1 MTGRPARAGLGRAGL
16 ARTGLARTGLARTG
30 LARADVRWLPELGRA
45 PGPIYRAIAS
55 AIGEAIRSGGL
66 VPGERLP
73 PHRQLASSLGIDTTT
88 VTRGYAE
95 AQRQGL
101 VQATTGSGTF
111 VRAEAPVLG
120 QIGER
125 GLIDLTMN
133 LPPALSY
140 PLGRAIQDTTARL
153 LRQQDAST
161 LMSYR
166 WGAGTA
172 EDRAAGASWLRP
184 CLGRIDRQHL
194 LVCPGAQSAMLAIL
208 TTLTRPGDVILSERI
223 TYPGLRALAAQLGL
237 ILHGVDCDGDGLC
250 PDSLEEACRRFRPRL
265 LYVNPT
271 IQNPTTVTITP
282 ERRGT
287 LAEAAR
293 RHALVILEDDA
304 YGLFPSEAVPALAS
318 IAPELTY
325 YVATVAKSISP
336 GLRIAYLLAPGQSQ
350 TMRLAAALRATAL
363 ACSGLLSSIVTSWI
377 KSGEAAE
384 ILAAVRA
391 EAAARQVI
399 ASALLPAST
408 MLAHPEGL
416 HVWLRLPPQWQ
427 APAFAAYVRNQ
438 GLSIVPE
445 DAFSLDPNGRGAV
458 RIALGA
464 ASDRLRLAD
473 ALRAVSAA
481 LSHHLPEAYGA
492 VV

>member
-1 MTGRPARAGLGRAGL
+1 MS
-16 ARTGLARTGLARTG
+16 
-30 LARADVRWLPELGRA
+30 
-45 PGPIYRAIAS
+45 GPIYHAIANS
-55 AIGEAIRSGGL
+55 IGEAIRNGGL
-66 VPGERLP
+66 QPGDRLP
-73 PHRQLASSLGIDTTT
+73 PHRSLAAALAIDVTT

-101 VQATTGSGTF
+101 VEATAGSGTF

-120 QIGER
+120 QTGER
-125 GLIDLTMN
+125 GIIDLTMN
-133 LPPALSY
+133 LPPSLPGF
-140 PLGRAIQDTTARL
+140 PLGRIIQDTVTRL
-153 LRQQDAST
+153 LRQQDVGM

-172 EDRAAGASWLRP
+172 EDRVAGAAWLRP
-184 CLGRIDRQHL
+184 CLGRIDPQHL
-194 LVCPGAQSAMLAIL
+194 LVCPGAQSAMLTIL

-223 TYPGLRALAAQLGL
+223 TYPGIRALAAQLGL
-237 ILHGVDCDGDGLC
+237 ILHGVDGDREGLR

-271 IQNPTTVTITP
+271 IQNPTTLTITTV
-282 ERRGT
+282 RRRE

-293 RHALVILEDDA
+293 RQELPILEDDS
-304 YGLFPSEAVPALAS
+304 YGLFPSEPPPAIATF
-318 IAPELTY
+318 APELTY
-325 YVATVAKSISP
+325 HVATVSKTLAP

-350 TMRLAAALRATAL
+350 TMRLTAGLRATAL
-363 ACSGLLSSIVTSWI
+363 ASSGLLSGIVTAWI
-377 KSGEAAE
+377 KSGQASE

-391 EAAARQVI
+391 EAVGRQVI
-399 ASALLPAST
+399 ARSFLSEADAD
-408 MLAHPEGL
+408 AHPEGL
-416 HVWLRLPPQWQ
+416 HMWLRLPAHWQ
-427 APAFAAYVRNQ
+427 APAFAAYVRKQ

-445 DAFSLDPNGRGAV
+445 DAFSLDPGGRRAV

-464 ASDRLRLAD
+464 APDRTRLGE

-481 LSHHLPEAYGA
+481 LSHHLPEAYGS

>member
-1 MTGRPARAGLGRAGL
+1 MSSR
-16 ARTGLARTGLARTG
+16 
-30 LARADVRWLPELGRA
+30 LARADISWLPELSRA
-45 PGPIYRAIAS
+45 SGPIYRAIS
-55 AIGEAIRSGGL
+55 GAIGEAIRNGGL
-66 VPGERLP
+66 QPGDRLP
-73 PHRQLASSLGIDTTT
+73 PHRTLAASLGIDITT

-111 VRAEAPVLG
+111 VRAEAHVLG
-120 QIGER
+120 ETAER
-125 GLIDLTMN
+125 GIIDLTMN
-133 LPPALSY
+133 LPPALPGF
-140 PLGRAIQDTTARL
+140 PLGRVIQDTVSRL

-172 EDRAAGASWLRP
+172 EDRAAGTAWLRP
-184 CLGRIDRQHL
+184 NLGRIDPQHL

-223 TYPGLRALAAQLGL
+223 TYPGIRALAAQLGL
-237 ILHGVDCDGDGLC
+237 ILHGVDCDREGLR

-271 IQNPTTVTITP
+271 IQNPTTITITSQ
-282 ERRGT
+282 RRRA

-293 RHALVILEDDA
+293 RQALPIVEDDA
-304 YGLFPSEAVPALAS
+304 CGLFPSDPPPAIATF
-318 IAPELTY
+318 APELTY
-325 YVATVAKSISP
+325 YVATVAKSLSP
-336 GLRIAYLLAPGQSQ
+336 GLRIAYLLAPSHAQ
-350 TMRLAAALRATAL
+350 TMRLTAALRATAL
-363 ACSGLLSSIVTSWI
+363 ASSGLLSGIVTSWI
-377 KSGEAAE
+377 KSGQAAD
-384 ILAAVRA
+384 ILAAVRS
-391 EAAARQVI
+391 EVTARQVI
-399 ASALLPAST
+399 ARSFLPEAE
-408 MLAHPEGL
+408 AHPEGL
-416 HVWLRLPPQWQ
+416 HLWLRLPAHWQ
-427 APAFAAYVRNQ
+427 APGFAVYVRKQ

-445 DAFSLDPNGRGAV
+445 DAFSLDPNGRRAV

-464 ASDRLRLAD
+464 APDRARLGE

-481 LSHHLPEAYGA
+481 LSHHLPEAYGS

>member
-1 MTGRPARAGLGRAGL
+1 MSSR
-16 ARTGLARTGLARTG
+16 
-30 LARADVRWLPELGRA
+30 LARADVSWLPELERA
-45 PGPIYRAIAS
+45 SGPIYRAIS
-55 AIGEAIRSGGL
+55 DAIGEAIRNGAL
-66 VPGERLP
+66 QPGDRLP
-73 PHRQLASSLGIDTTT
+73 PHRALASALAVDITT

-120 QIGER
+120 QTGER
-125 GLIDLTMN
+125 GIIDLTMN
-133 LPPALSY
+133 LPPALPGF
-140 PLGRAIQDTTARL
+140 PLARTIQDTVARL
-153 LRQQDAST
+153 LRQQDVNT

-172 EDRAAGASWLRP
+172 EDRAAGAAWLRP
-184 CLGRIDRQHL
+184 CIGRVDPQYVL
-194 LVCPGAQSAMLAIL
+194 LCPGAQSAMLAIL

-223 TYPGLRALAAQLGL
+223 TYPGIRALAAQLGL
-237 ILHGVDCDGDGLC
+237 ILHGVDSDREGLR

-271 IQNPTTVTITP
+271 IQNPTTLTIGTG
-282 ERRGT
+282 RRRA

-293 RHALVILEDDA
+293 RQELPILEDDA
-304 YGLFPSEAVPALAS
+304 YGLFPSNPPPAIAS
-318 IAPELTY
+318 FAPELTY
-325 YVATVAKSISP
+325 YVATVSKSLCP
-336 GLRIAYLLAPGQSQ
+336 GLRIGYVLAPGQAH
-350 TMRLAAALRATAL
+350 TVRLTAALRATAL
-363 ACSGLLSSIVTSWI
+363 AGSGLLSGIATSWI
-377 KSGEAAE
+377 KSGQAAE

-391 EAAARQVI
+391 ETAARQAI
-399 ASALLPAST
+399 ARDFLPGAD
-408 MLAHPEGL
+408 ADADPEGL
-416 HVWLRLPPQWQ
+416 HVWLRLPAHWQ
-427 APAFAAYVRNQ
+427 APGFAVYVRKQ

-445 DAFSLDPNGRGAV
+445 DAFSLDPTGRRAV

-464 ASDRLRLAD
+464 APDRTRLGE

-481 LSHHLPEAYGA
+481 LSHHLPEAYGS